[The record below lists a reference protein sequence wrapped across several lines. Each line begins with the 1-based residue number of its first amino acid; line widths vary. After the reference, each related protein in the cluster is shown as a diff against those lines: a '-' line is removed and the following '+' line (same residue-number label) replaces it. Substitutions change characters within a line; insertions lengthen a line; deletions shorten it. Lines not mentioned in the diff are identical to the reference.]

1 MSGQP
6 SRGVERYAPRHS
18 IPATKSDIHASPM
31 AKNRRRISGLGYI
44 RDNGTNHQQ
53 RSISHHAKPSEANDV
68 RRMDWSSP
76 DLYSDLFWSHR
87 SSGAASLS
95 GFTPVDTIKA
105 NNGWPV
111 PTLHRDARIYTF
123 PRYDCYESHAPS
135 HTTSVSSPPSSNSPI
150 FSESVA
156 TTNSSTETAQ
166 VHRFQPVHD
175 PFAMSPLLQS
185 IPASS
190 PSLTKSPTMQRRS
203 QASRTQGI
211 SGDILRRSHSRS
223 SSHDE
228 HVSPSVHG
236 GLDRWFPGLMY
247 AFDAQE
253 SPNTTPRSED
263 QDAQLGPDDSV
274 DNFAVPVT
282 KPHSPPLRSLQL
294 VSKYFG
300 EELQEDSFVS
310 MHSMYDGGRS
320 ISPGEMHGLGVS
332 FSPSLSEDMTAQA
345 PERNTSRLRP
355 LHLAERYGLE
365 GSPQLHGCTGEED
378 ESIDDSFPSGPPTRV
393 PFSVLHPPAEK
404 RKPDPDAIRLYWFGF
419 LGMPWLWLLGSWCI
433 DDHGV
438 LLSPWSPPSFAS
450 YRAGLHPYGPPF
462 ALSMRAHSQF
472 LQRCVQQTTQGPH
485 AITQEPHVFGE
496 DHRGVR
502 FLSQYP
508 PDSVP
513 LHKVHQWQHTESFVL
528 LNRMAAVLSSFALFA
543 CWTNGV
549 WPVMAHF

>member
-1 MSGQP
+1 
-6 SRGVERYAPRHS
+6 
-18 IPATKSDIHASPM
+18 M

-53 RSISHHAKPSEANDV
+53 RPISHHGKPKEANYAL
-68 RRMDWSSP
+68 RLDWSSP
-76 DLYSDLFWSHR
+76 DLHSDPFWSNR
-87 SSGAASLS
+87 SPGAAPLS

-105 NNGWPV
+105 NKGWCV
-111 PTLHRDARIYTF
+111 PTVHRDAHIYSL
-123 PRYDCYESHAPS
+123 PRYDRYESYAPS
-135 HTTSVSSPPSSNSPI
+135 HTTSLSSPPSSNSPM

-156 TTNSSTETAQ
+156 TTTSSTETSQ
-166 VHRFQPVHD
+166 VHRFQPLHD

-203 QASRTQGI
+203 QAPRTHGI
-211 SGDILRRSHSRS
+211 SGDIMRRSHSRS

-228 HVSPSVHG
+228 HASPSVQG

-247 AFDAQE
+247 AFDTQE
-253 SPNTTPRSED
+253 SPNTTTRNENEE
-263 QDAQLGPDDSV
+263 AQIGPDDSV
-274 DNFAVPVT
+274 DNFAVPIA

-300 EELQEDSFVS
+300 EELEEDPPVS
-310 MHSMYDGGRS
+310 MHSVQDSGRS

-332 FSPSLSEDMTAQA
+332 FSPTLSQDMTTQT
-345 PERNTSRLRP
+345 PHQNTSRLRP

-365 GSPQLHGCTGEED
+365 GSPQLRGYSED
-378 ESIDDSFPSGPPTRV
+378 EAESMGDSFSSGPHARV

-404 RKPDPDAIRLYWFGF
+404 SVPDPDAVRLYWFGF
-419 LGMPWLWLLGSWCI
+419 LGMPWLWLLGSWFI
-433 DDHGV
+433 DDHGM
-438 LLSPWSPPSFAS
+438 LLSPWSPPSFVS

-462 ALSMRAHSQF
+462 ALSMRARSQF
-472 LQRCVQQTTQGPH
+472 LQRCVQQTTQVPY

-496 DHRGVR
+496 DHRGVQ

-513 LHKVHQWQHTESFVL
+513 LQKLHQWQHTESFVL